1 MISVIVY
8 GRNDNHGYQYNK
20 RCSISLNALAQ
31 MLTDPDDEICF
42 VDYNTPNDLAT
53 LPESIHE
60 NLTQQAKD
68 KLRILR
74 VRPELHKRYAGK
86 THLKVIESIARN
98 IALRRSN
105 PQNRWILSTNTD
117 ILLTPASAG
126 KSLSHIT
133 ADLDDG
139 FYQLPRYELPEYLW
153 EALFQSSK
161 EAQHN
166 IELLSNQAHA
176 FHLNIATKFSN
187 FMRYDNMGDFQLMLR
202 DDLFKIDGFDER
214 MLLGW
219 TVDAN
224 ICKRLFLLR
233 GQVDDLEDKLA
244 CYHCN
249 HSRIPSILVKHKKAM
264 DTADVFVDAIKTPY
278 LDNQRDVWGHPD
290 IEIEEIR
297 LNNTSNYQR
306 YTQALLNTL
315 SPEFNKKHSML
326 IDNKTTTP
334 YHHQY
339 IFPYLADHL
348 ATLAPHSNIS
358 YIGNDPDFIKLIEDF
373 WRHMNYHGTIHM
385 PCISENIPA
394 TNSHV
399 IIVDLLNNDHNKTA
413 RLFQHYLKQLGHPK
427 NIKIIGI
434 DIDKC
439 NKLLKFKKIVNVSS
453 RSTVSNMICGYLR

>member
-1 MISVIVY
+1 MISIIVY

-20 RCSISLNALAQ
+20 RCSISLNALAH
-31 MLTDPDDEICF
+31 MLTDPEDEICF

-53 LPESIHE
+53 LPETLCE
-60 NLTQQAKD
+60 NLTQHTKSI
-68 KLRILR
+68 LRILR

-117 ILLTPASAG
+117 ILLTPLHAG
-126 KSLSHIT
+126 DSLSRI
-133 ADLDDG
+133 AAALKDG

-161 EAQHN
+161 DAEHN
-166 IELLSNQAHA
+166 INVLKEQANA

-202 DDLFKIDGFDER
+202 QDLFKIDGFDER

-233 GQVDDLEDKLA
+233 GDVDNLENKLA

-249 HSRIPSILVKHKKAM
+249 HSRIPSILVKNKKAM
-264 DTADVFVDAIKTPY
+264 DTAKTFVDAINTPY
-278 LDNQRDVWGHPD
+278 LEQQRDNWGHPD
-290 IEIEEIR
+290 TTIEEIR
-297 LNNTSNYQR
+297 LDKTLGYNH

-315 SPEFNKKHSML
+315 SQDFNKKHSIV
-326 IDNKTTTP
+326 IDNKESTQH
-334 YHHQY
+334 HHQY

-348 ATLAPHSNIS
+348 ATLSPNTNIS
-358 YIGNDPDFIKLIEDF
+358 YIGDDAEFVALIETF
-373 WRHMNYHGTIHM
+373 WQHMNYHGDIHM
-385 PCISENIPA
+385 PCLNDKNLTS
-394 TNSHV
+394 SSV
-399 IIVDLLNNDHNKTA
+399 IIVDLLHNNPKKIATA
-413 RLFQHYLKQLGHPK
+413 FSQHLKQLGHPK
-427 NIKIIGI
+427 HLKVIGI

-439 NKLLKFKKIVNVSS
+439 NKLLKFKKIANVTS
-453 RSTVSNMICGYLR
+453 RSTVSNLICGYLL

>member
-1 MISVIVY
+1 VISVIVY

-31 MLTDPDDEICF
+31 MLTDPLDEICF

-53 LPESIHE
+53 LPETINE
-60 NLTQQAKD
+60 NLNQNTKN
-68 KLRILR
+68 KLRVFR
-74 VRPELHKRYAGK
+74 VRPKVHAQYTGK

-117 ILLTPASAG
+117 ILITPLTAN
-126 KSLSHIT
+126 KSLSSI
-133 ADLDDG
+133 ADQLKDG

-153 EALFQSSK
+153 EALFQSSRD
-161 EAQHN
+161 AQQN
-166 IELLSNQAHA
+166 IDLLSKQSNAL
-176 FHLNIATKFSN
+176 HLNIATQFSN

-202 DDLFKIDGFDER
+202 EDLFKIDGFDER

-233 GQVDDLEDKLA
+233 GKVDSLEDELA

-249 HSRIPSILVKHKKAM
+249 HSRIPSILVKNKKSM
-264 DTADVFVDAIKTPY
+264 DTADTFVDAVKSPY
-278 LDNQRDVWGHPD
+278 LENQRDTWGQAD
-290 IEIEEIR
+290 IEIEAIS
-297 LNNTSNYQR
+297 LNKTLNYNR

-315 SPEFNKKHSML
+315 SQEFNKKHSII
-326 IDNKTTTP
+326 IDNKNESQ

-348 ATLAPHSNIS
+348 ATLAPNTNVS
-358 YIGNDPDFIKLIEDF
+358 YIGNDPEFMTLIQNF
-373 WRHMNYHGTIHM
+373 WKHMNYTGQIHM
-385 PCISENIPA
+385 PCVNK
-394 TNSHV
+394 NSNMIGSKV
-399 IIVDLLNNDHNKTA
+399 VIVDLLNSDYKKNAAT
-413 RLFQHYLKQLGHPK
+413 FQQYLKQLDNPK
-427 NIKIIGI
+427 NTKIIGI
-434 DIDKC
+434 NIDKC
-439 NKLLKFKKIVNVSS
+439 NKLLKFKKIVNVTS
-453 RSTVSNMICGYLR
+453 RSTVSNMICGYLL